1 MTHALYDV
9 GLGGL
14 ATGLAVTLLWRGYA
28 ARVRLQRQVAR
39 LEVLNEIGR
48 VLLTDRNARGVMR
61 HVVENASQLLH
72 CDMAHVTL
80 VTPDASRLVLEAAT
94 GPLAPLAGAA
104 VPTET
109 SASGWV
115 IANSQQLV
123 LNDPARAET
132 QFRALDDR
140 IPLRRTLIVPLMAK
154 GRCIG
159 ALGVDNPR
167 DHRAFDADDATLLGE
182 LANYAALAIESIQAV
197 GELGEREWHV
207 QLLNAINSRIRQSLD
222 LTVILD
228 AAVREVGSALKASR
242 CFVRLRRGADLA
254 PAAGEWRTPETPGL
268 GVRPDPAQG
277 LLLTAVRE
285 RRTVVSEDA
294 RAQPAAAG
302 ADGPLAAV
310 AVPIVLRG
318 EAIGVIALHQIGL
331 PRYWRPAEV
340 GLVEEVASELAIAI
354 SNARL
359 YQSVEEASRELA
371 TKINELERANRMK
384 AQFLANMSHEL
395 RTPLNSVIG
404 FSEMLLAGAMGSL
417 TTDMKDALD
426 TVARNGRHLLGLVN
440 DILDLSKVDAG
451 RMDLHLVPTDVRRLI
466 PDVLAGMESLVQ
478 AKGLRIS
485 VEIADG
491 PLAVRADE
499 MRVRQVLYNLL
510 SNAVKF
516 TPAGGAI
523 AVSAL
528 PTRAALPANGGRVER
543 DAVRVAVADTGIGI
557 AVTDLPRLFEEF
569 SQLDATFARR
579 HEGTGLGLALV
590 KRFVELHGGQIGV
603 ESALGRGSTFWIEL
617 PVDGPPLAAPAAT

>member
-1 MTHALYDV
+1 MTHALYDWT
-9 GLGGL
+9 LGAL
-14 ATGLAVTLLWRGYA
+14 AAALIVALLWRGYA
-28 ARVRLQRQVAR
+28 GRVRMRRQIAQ

-61 HVVENASQLLH
+61 HVVENASQLLG

-104 VPTET
+104 VPSET
-109 SASGWV
+109 SAPGWV
-115 IANSQQLV
+115 IAKAQQLV
-123 LNDPARAET
+123 LNDPARVGK
-132 QFRALDDR
+132 FRALDER
-140 IPLRRTLIVPLMAK
+140 IPLRRSLIVPLMAK

-167 DHRAFDADDATLLGE
+167 DHRAFDADDAALLSE
-182 LANYAALAIESIQAV
+182 LANYAALTIESIQAV
-197 GELGEREWHV
+197 SELGEREWHV

-228 AAVREVGSALKASR
+228 TAVREIGSALKASR

-254 PAAGEWRTPETPGL
+254 PVASEWRTPETPGL

-294 RAQPAAAG
+294 RPQPAPAG
-302 ADGPLAAV
+302 ADGPLAVV

-318 EAIGVIALHQIGL
+318 EAIGVIALHQVGL

-340 GLVEEVASELAIAI
+340 ALVEEVASELAIAI

-371 TKINELERANRMK
+371 TKISELERANRMK

-395 RTPLNSVIG
+395 RTPLNSIIG
-404 FSEMLLAGAMGSL
+404 FSEMLLAGAMGAL
-417 TTDMKDALD
+417 TTEMQDALD

-451 RMDLHLVPTDVRRLI
+451 RMDLHLVVADVRRLI

-478 AKGLRIS
+478 AKGLRIA
-485 VEIADG
+485 VELADG
-491 PLAVRADE
+491 PLVVRADE
-499 MRVRQVLYNLL
+499 MRIRQVLYNLL

-523 AVSAL
+523 AVRAQA
-528 PTRAALPANGGRVER
+528 TRAPLPPHGGNPVER
-543 DAVRVAVADTGIGI
+543 DAVRVAVTDTGIGI
-557 AVTDLPRLFEEF
+557 ADADLPRLFEEF

-579 HEGTGLGLALV
+579 HEGTGLGLSLV
-590 KRFVELHGGQIGV
+590 KRFVELHGGRIGV
-603 ESALGRGSTFWIEL
+603 ESALGSGSTFWVEL
-617 PVDGPPLAAPAAT
+617 PVDGPSQAALPAY